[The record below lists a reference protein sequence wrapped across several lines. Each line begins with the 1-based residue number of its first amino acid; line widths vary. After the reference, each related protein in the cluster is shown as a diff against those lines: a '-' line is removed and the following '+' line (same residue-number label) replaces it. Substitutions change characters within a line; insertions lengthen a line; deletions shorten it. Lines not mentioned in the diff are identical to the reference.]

1 LILLLVFTSCGTQD
15 VCDGDNQSILVA
27 RFKTTTTGD
36 ITDTIVPGISIFGI
50 REGKSDSL
58 LYDSIDVARIE
69 LPLDPSNGQS
79 RFVMTVADE
88 RDTLILTHTS
98 EAYLISYTCGF
109 AARFTL
115 EDFSATGG
123 MIVDTELISASI
135 DAELESNEEHLWLYF

>member
-1 LILLLVFTSCGTQD
+1 MILLFVFTSCGTQD
-15 VCDGDNQSILVA
+15 VCDADNQSILVA
-27 RFKTTTTGD
+27 RFKTTITGD
-36 ITDTIVPGISIFGI
+36 ITDTIVPGVSIFGI
-50 REGKSDSL
+50 REGKTDSL

-69 LPLDPSNGQS
+69 LPLDPANDQS

-115 EDFSATGG
+115 EDFNATGG

-135 DAELESNEEHLWLYF
+135 DAELESNEEHLWIYF